1 MKPRLFACIAVS
13 VVLVGAM
20 ALTTRIALARGGQ
33 EGQSSQKSDKDQEK
47 PGELSSDIDK
57 ALKAYDERAEKGL
70 DKCRQELEKMKKDLH
85 ELIDMRISMAVALAE
100 LRAKNSPGGANG
112 PSGVAYPQ
120 GGGESARKHQEGT
133 AENSGL
139 SRELQQLHNQL
150 RAEIDQ
156 QENQVA
162 QIASQIRAMKDQG
175 QRPQGQPQQQRQ
187 PPPQSQQ
194 YRTREQ
200 EKR

>member
-20 ALTTRIALARGGQ
+20 ALSTRIALARGGQ
-33 EGQSSQKSDKDQEK
+33 EGQPQKSDQHPEK
-47 PGELSSDIDK
+47 SGELSSDIDK

-70 DKCRQELEKMKKDLH
+70 DKCRQELDRMKKDLH
-85 ELIDMRISMAVALAE
+85 ELIDMRISMALALAE
-100 LRAKNSPGGANG
+100 LRAKNSPGGAYG
-112 PSGVAYPQ
+112 PPGAAYPQ
-120 GGGESARKHQEGT
+120 GGGKPAEKLQQGT

-156 QENQVA
+156 QESHVA
-162 QIASQIRAMKDQG
+162 QLASQIRAMKDPGRQ
-175 QRPQGQPQQQRQ
+175 PQGQPQQGQQSPGQ
-187 PPPQSQQ
+187 PS
-194 YRTREQ
+194 RTREQ
-200 EKR
+200 ERR